1 MKISKHIKR
10 IFIFVIVLTI
20 VLTFPGSIGL
30 GYAGLS
36 SIESP
41 VYAINHAEHILHGI
55 GLSTTDTA
63 LKANLSNS
71 VSSLVITKSD
81 GSAFGGGSLCTGMS
95 VTLFEDSVAE
105 DSLKIAIC
113 GDPSGDGSLSI
124 GDYTLSRLHIL
135 GLKQLKAEY
144 KTAADINGDGLIS
157 IADYTLMRLSI
168 LGLKEIVPYDCNLP
182 LTGYVVGIDPG
193 HQAHANYEQEL
204 VSPTGTATKA
214 KVSAGTYGRFTGV
227 REYIINLQVAL
238 KLKSKLEELGATVIM
253 SRESHDVDISNAQ
266 RAIMMNDS
274 GADCWIR
281 IHANGSN
288 DPGVKGMFFLIPTP
302 SSMNTTD
309 SNVQT
314 KSTQLAEC
322 LSAATLSSTSAND
335 LGITQ
340 RSDQTGFCW
349 SSIPVCTIEMGHMTN
364 EQEDNLLV
372 SDAYQEKIAQGLADG
387 FLKYFY

>member
-1 MKISKHIKR
+1 MKTSKALKR
-10 IFIFVIVLTI
+10 ILIFVTVLAA

-30 GYAGLS
+30 GYAGAS
-36 SIESP
+36 AIESP
-41 VYAINHAEHILHGI
+41 VYAIDHTANIIHGI

-63 LKANLSNS
+63 LKANISS
-71 VSSLVITKSD
+71 SASSLVITKNDGSVFSD
-81 GSAFGGGSLCTGMS
+81 GILCTGMS
-95 VTLFEDSVAE
+95 ITLFEDSVAE

-113 GDPSGDGSLSI
+113 GDPSGDGALSI
-124 GDYTLSRLHIL
+124 VDYTLARLHIL
-135 GLKQLKAEY
+135 GLKPLYTEY
-144 KTAADINGDGLIS
+144 ETAADINGDGIIS
-157 IADYTLMRLSI
+157 INDYTLMRLSI
-168 LGLKEIVPYDCNLP
+168 LGLKEIVPYNGSLP
-182 LTGYVVGIDPG
+182 LTGCVIGIDPG
-193 HQAHANYEQEL
+193 HQAHANYDQEL
-204 VSPTGTATKA
+204 ISPTGTETKA

-227 REYIINLQVAL
+227 NEYVINLQVAL
-238 KLKSKLEELGATVIM
+238 KLKTKLEELGATVII

-266 RAIMMNDS
+266 RAVMMNDS

-288 DPGVKGMFFLIPTP
+288 DPGVRGMFFLVPTP

-309 SNVQT
+309 SAVQL
-314 KSTQLAEC
+314 KSVQLAEC
-322 LSAATLSSTSAND
+322 LSAAALSSTSAID

-372 SDAYQEKIAQGLADG
+372 SDSYQERIAQGLADG
-387 FLKYFY
+387 FLKYFS